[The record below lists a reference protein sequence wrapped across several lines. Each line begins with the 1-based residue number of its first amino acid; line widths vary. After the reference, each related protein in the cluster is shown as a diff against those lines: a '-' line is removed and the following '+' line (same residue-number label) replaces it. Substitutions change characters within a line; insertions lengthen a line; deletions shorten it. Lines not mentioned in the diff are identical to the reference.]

1 MISAVV
7 GALLLPMYIGTV
19 PFPISALVC
28 GAVNAVLVWSAMH
41 WSDSLLR
48 SGLPLWTF
56 LAAVVVM
63 ILGGPG
69 SDVIFNGPG
78 VFAYSSLIFIA
89 LGALPA
95 AWLLR
100 RRHLG

>member
-7 GALLLPMYIGTV
+7 GALLLPIYVGAIPL
-19 PFPISALVC
+19 PFSALVS
-28 GAVNAVLVWSAMH
+28 GVVNAALVWSAMH

-63 ILGGPG
+63 TLGGPG
-69 SDVIFNGPG
+69 NDVIFNGPG
-78 VFAYSSLIFIA
+78 IFAYSSLIFIV

-100 RRHLG
+100 RRRS